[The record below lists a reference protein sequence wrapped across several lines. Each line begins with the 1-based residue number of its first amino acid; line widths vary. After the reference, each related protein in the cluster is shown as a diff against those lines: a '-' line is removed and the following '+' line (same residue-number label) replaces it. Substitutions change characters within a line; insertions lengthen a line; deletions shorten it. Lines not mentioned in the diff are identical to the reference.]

1 LGDFFEGINSDH
13 RFESEKVKRM
23 SEQAPGKRTTPPIG
37 YLHFVIALC
46 VGMMIG
52 TVGLFVLEYFEI
64 INFAKN
70 WP

>member
-1 LGDFFEGINSDH
+1 MITVLN
-13 RFESEKVKRM
+13 RKKVKRV
-23 SEQAPGKRTTPPIG
+23 SEQTPVKRTPPPIG